1 MWYKNIIKILVYFY
15 QLDFNS
21 VICIRINGF
30 GLSELSKNDMV
41 HMVGFKPKIY
51 IILTNTLFG
60 VRLYYIK

>member
-1 MWYKNIIKILVYFY
+1 MWYKNTIKSLVYFY

-30 GLSELSKNDMV
+30 GLWELSKNDMV
-41 HMVGFKPKIY
+41 HMVAFKPKIY